1 MFAVPL
7 TRGRMRVLNLSGG
20 VVTAGT
26 ERTDDGVVS
35 DGRLFRNEAGN
46 YVDTAVYGAT
56 WSLILPADSVSG
68 RSVGRP
74 GPGCAAALLEAGDTV
89 VAAPRQNLLAPVP
102 VRGFLDAGSPRGR
115 RDDPG
120 VTGGRGGPRCRSPRP
135 VHADGVRGPTP
146 HTTGGARAACRSERT
161 SRA

>member
-1 MFAVPL
+1 MPL

-26 ERTDDGVVS
+26 ERTDDGVVP

-56 WSLILPADSVSG
+56 WSLILLADSVSG
-68 RSVGRP
+68 RSVGRS
-74 GPGCAAALLEAGDTV
+74 GPGCAAALLGAGDTV

-102 VRGFLDAGSPRGR
+102 VRAVSR
-115 RDDPG
+115 RRIAP
-120 VTGGRGGPRCRSPRP
+120 
-135 VHADGVRGPTP
+135 GPT
-146 HTTGGARAACRSERT
+146 G
-161 SRA
+161 